1 MYSIILRFDLIE
13 RGLCFTH
20 SLLQNIFQQKLIYHF
35 SIIRLSLS
43 NKTHFSDLSSHVIY
57 SAGVFVIF
65 LSNDKLKV
73 SIMFTL

>member
-1 MYSIILRFDLIE
+1 MLRFDLIT
-13 RGLCFTH
+13 R

-35 SIIRLSLS
+35 GIIRLYLS
-43 NKTHFSDLSSHVIY
+43 NKTHFSDLSSHIIY
-57 SAGVFVIF
+57 SARVFVIF